1 MKQFKYSLILLF
13 IAFIWG
19 IAFSFQSLGGQALG
33 TFTFYSFRSYF
44 SVVMMFIL
52 LAFKKDKKILENTF
66 SIKIGIVGG
75 IITCVAYLVQQ
86 EALRYTTATNSGFI
100 TSTYVALVPVLAI
113 FLGKKTD
120 LKTWVC
126 VSYVSKAI
134 LRLTKAI

>member
-19 IAFSFQSLGGQALG
+19 LAFSFQSLGGQALG
-33 TFTFYSFRSYF
+33 TFTFYSFRSYC

-75 IITCVAYLVQQ
+75 VITCVA
-86 EALRYTTATNSGFI
+86 
-100 TSTYVALVPVLAI
+100 
-113 FLGKKTD
+113 
-120 LKTWVC
+120 
-126 VSYVSKAI
+126 
-134 LRLTKAI
+134 